1 MALALELLTSVSYLL
16 WIPAVTFAVWMVIWR
31 TKFERMER
39 VFGLAGLALVVFIV
53 AVLHLDPRWGHVWQ
67 QVSHPQVPAGEGL
80 PTYLYYGIALFASAM
95 TPYEVF
101 FFSSGGIEEHWSRKD
116 LVVSRVNVFIGFPL
130 GGLLALSIMTAAAL
144 VLHPAGIAVDHLSQV
159 TLPVVLSLGKVG
171 FAFVL
176 LGVFAATFG
185 AALET
190 ALSCGYTVAQYFGW
204 TWGKTKAPRT
214 ASRFHTVVIVSMIV
228 GAMLVLTGIDPI
240 KVTEYSLVF
249 AAVALP
255 LTYLPILVVANDQEY
270 MGAAVNGGLANTLGV
285 IYLLIVLV
293 ASLAALP
300 LMFATKAGL

>member
-1 MALALELLTSVSYLL
+1 M
-16 WIPAVTFAVWMVIWR
+16 
-31 TKFERMER
+31 
-39 VFGLAGLALVVFIV
+39 
-53 AVLHLDPRWGHVWQ
+53 
-67 QVSHPQVPAGEGL
+67 PAGEGL